1 VNPGLSAEAVA
12 GLQRG
17 YRGKRMFDIIERI
30 RYLWAQLDAP
40 PNSPGADPTLEKFPK
55 DQKHLEQILDYLPDG
70 IICHDR
76 ERRIICFNRAAEALT
91 GYAREE
97 VVGRDCHEAFGRP
110 FCGKQC
116 SFCGEAPDTWTTI
129 SYPLNIVTKAGEP
142 KQVQMA
148 VVGMTDEAG
157 HLMGVLATVRDITSL
172 VGLKFWTEEATGF
185 AGIVGRDPKMVQ
197 IYQQIQ
203 KVADHDYPV
212 LITGETGTGKELVAA
227 AIHSESRRH
236 RGPFVPVNC
245 GALPE
250 GVVESELFGHVKGA
264 FSGAVRDKKG
274 RFELAHQG
282 TIFLDEVAELPKN
295 LQVKLL
301 RVLENCTF
309 MRVGGEKPVTVD
321 VRVVSATNC
330 DLKREVEK
338 QRFREDLYYR
348 LNVVPLKLPPLRERQ
363 ADIPLLLAHF
373 LEQARGRGQ
382 RALSFSP
389 AAMDLMRRYPWPG
402 NVRELQNA
410 VHYVLAGCHGEVAG
424 PDDLP
429 QEIRRRA
436 TPRGPAPKL
445 NGVAVAAALKQCAGN
460 KAKAAKLLGVGRA
473 TLYRFLMSQE
483 TSLSHLEN

>member
-1 VNPGLSAEAVA
+1 METL
-12 GLQRG
+12 
-17 YRGKRMFDIIERI
+17 
-30 RYLWAQLDAP
+30 P
-40 PNSPGADPTLEKFPK
+40 PDCKNLES
-55 DQKHLEQILDYLPDG
+55 ILDHLPDG

-76 ERRIICFNRAAEALT
+76 ERRIICFNRAAEVLT
-91 GYAREE
+91 GYARAE

-110 FCGKQC
+110 FCGNQC
-116 SFCGEAPDTWTTI
+116 SFCGQAPETWTNLN
-129 SYPLNIVTKAGEP
+129 YPLNIVTKTGEP

-148 VVGMTDEAG
+148 VVGMKDAEG
-157 HLMGVLATVRDITSL
+157 HLTGVLATIRDITSL
-172 VGLKFWTEEATGF
+172 VGLKFWTEESTGF

-197 IYQQIQ
+197 IYRQIQ
-203 KVADHDYPV
+203 KLAEHDYPV

-236 RGPFVPVNC
+236 HGPFVPVNC

-274 RFELAHQG
+274 RFELAHGG
-282 TIFLDEVAELPKN
+282 TIFLDEVAELAKN

-301 RVLENCTF
+301 RVLENHTF
-309 MRVGGEKPVTVD
+309 ERVGGEKSITVD
-321 VRVVSATNC
+321 VRVLSATNR

-348 LNVVPLKLPPLRERQ
+348 LNVVPLKLPPLRERPN
-363 ADIPLLLAHF
+363 DIPLLLEYF

-382 RALSFSP
+382 AAPRFSP
-389 AAMDLMRRYPWPG
+389 EAVALMRQYPWPG

-410 VHYVLAGCHGEVAG
+410 VHYVLAGCQGEVAG

-429 QEIRRRA
+429 PEIRQGR
-436 TPRGPAPKL
+436 PLRGPAPKL
-445 NGVAVAAALKQCAGN
+445 NPEAVTAALQQCGGN
-460 KAKAAKLLGVGRA
+460 KVKAARLLGVGRA
-473 TLYRFLMSQE
+473 TLYRFLVSHE
-483 TSLSHLEN
+483 ASLSHEAR